1 MSIFDR
7 PLAALLPFV
16 PRFIVGRVSRAY
28 IAGATLDSAIGR
40 VRDLNDLGAGAT
52 LDLLGEELHEADQWR
67 ATAAGYREAIAA
79 IAAAGVKSGVSLK
92 LTAFGLMKDPALTK
106 ELVTEI
112 LVDARAAG
120 RFVRLDMEDATTTDA
135 TLDLYRELRSD
146 GFDNVGVVLQTC
158 LRRTLDDA
166 RALAAVKAD
175 VRVVK
180 GIYIEPE
187 EISWRDPQVI
197 RENYVRV
204 VRTLLAAGCRVA
216 AATHDE
222 VLVHETRI
230 AMEELGVD
238 REMVEFQMLLGV
250 REELRDGILAN
261 GFRMRV
267 YVPYGEKWYE
277 YSMRR
282 LRENPAMAGH
292 ITRAMLG
299 RMFSRRRKT

>member
-1 MSIFDR
+1 VSILDR

-28 IAGATLDSAIGR
+28 IAGDALGAAIDK
-40 VRDLNDLGAGAT
+40 VRDLNALGLEAT
-52 LDLLGEELHEADQWR
+52 LDLLGEELHEREQWR
-67 ATAAGYREAIAA
+67 ATAAGYREAVAA
-79 IAAAGVKSGVSLK
+79 IAAAGVKCGVSLK

-106 ELVTEI
+106 ELVTDI
-112 LVDARAAG
+112 LSDACDAG

-135 TLDLYRELRSD
+135 TLDLYRELRAD

-158 LRRTLDDA
+158 LHRTHEDA
-166 RALAAVKAD
+166 VALAETGAD

-180 GIYIEPE
+180 GIYVEPE

-222 VLVHETRI
+222 ILVHETQVAI
-230 AMEELGVD
+230 EELGVD
-238 REMVEFQMLLGV
+238 RDTVEFQMLLGV
-250 REELRDGILAN
+250 REELRDVILAD
-261 GFRMRV
+261 GYGMRV
-267 YVPYGEKWYE
+267 YVPFGEKWYE

-282 LRENPAMAGH
+282 LRENPAIAGH

-299 RMFSRRRKT
+299 KMFKRRRK

>member
-28 IAGATLDSAIGR
+28 IAGATLESAIEK
-40 VRDLNDLGAGAT
+40 VRDLNALGVEAS
-52 LDLLGEELHEADQWR
+52 LDLLGEELHEPDQWR
-67 ATAAGYREAIAA
+67 ATAAGYRNAIAA

-106 ELVTEI
+106 ELVTDI
-112 LVDARAAG
+112 LADARDAG

-135 TLDLYRELRSD
+135 TLDLYRELRRD

-166 RALAAVKAD
+166 KALAELGAD

-180 GIYIEPE
+180 GIYIEAE
-187 EISWRDPQVI
+187 EISWRDPHVV

-222 VLVHETRI
+222 ILVYETQM
-230 AMEELGVD
+230 AMEELGVERD
-238 REMVEFQMLLGV
+238 RVEFQMLLGV
-250 REELRDGILAN
+250 QEGLRDTILAN
-261 GFRMRV
+261 GYGMRV
-267 YVPYGEKWYE
+267 YLPYGEKWYE

-282 LRENPAMAGH
+282 LRENPAIAGH

-299 RMFSRRRKT
+299 KIFARRKK